1 MNCGFARTT
10 IHQNS
15 TSFQDGR
22 YIKTIDKNKR
32 ALNFRSQFNMCTN
45 YGIPERYFD
54 DKFKDKTSLFERDC
68 EKITKA
74 FQSKWPH
81 GSCIDRKRY
90 LEKFSAANWSGLPT
104 EEKLMHTM
112 SRCAKCFECCSDF
125 QRSFPLKPFYEHK
138 VLVQVDTQAIHRQG
152 VRKFTSKVLAEIN
165 NIYEH
170 EVGTTFE
177 NALAEDA
184 SIGLESKKTRYEKK
198 KEKRETARQY
208 TKKVNQIFAQNA
220 AINHLAEGESRAKYH
235 RKRLQQSFETPE
247 NTKPPSKKAKTHSPK
262 LDDVQWNKS
271 EVENTI
277 RNWPVNSEINWSA
290 IARQHCVLGANGG
303 QVVKEFAQ
311 SLGIDTSNFKSCTP
325 SRKPRSRSCKKR
337 LPGSSV
343 SIPCNPPVCDIERE
357 IKSMIHSGHF
367 TLGEECA
374 PYKIT
379 KYVPVQGKIT
389 PQEIVVMARKIPLA
403 EIRLR
408 LLKKQKQYMRLSSD
422 SVIKSLPLTELI
434 ERLEKVGYKTQDKN
448 HEELCTALATS
459 ERSRSL
465 AMWHDHATILNM
477 GFLMITVH
485 TLYDPAVFLTDEE
498 FKLQNNLPEA
508 VCVQSEV
515 EQPEIYI
522 LSLGGSSVEDQ
533 AAIIGDR
540 LDCLP
545 GLSIPIESE
554 GIEMNDTLRFFTGDH
569 PATQFEQG
577 TKLGG
582 HYKCGACGCR
592 ESTFDDQAH
601 SLYLKLRSLNTL
613 TTLAIKGVYG
623 KQRGIVRPFDGLKVD
638 ELRRELRARG
648 LDTTGNKDD
657 LQTLLDETLKGVAS
671 VPALLLTNPIQSL
684 SSLNLSNYEV
694 VASEPLHD
702 IKGHIINLLTELPHI
717 LPEGE
722 ETAECK
728 HLIKIS
734 LAKKKKVGAD
744 MRRVIIQVY
753 LMLKETNCRE
763 ELKSLLQTIVT
774 ISEILYSK
782 DAVRSPRKLLKLYNS
797 CWLHMELCAQLF
809 QTPKKISRTKFF
821 GHYLHALTAHSPDQY
836 ELVCQRSI
844 NAENQERFFGQAR
857 IIAETCTNHHAS
869 NVIPQVLLRLQAKQE
884 HKHAFHSLQ
893 KADSQV
899 KQIAKHLPSA
909 QNTHIKRCF
918 IRTRKAKWQM
928 HLYRISPFLEL
939 GRGVWWIH
947 STDGF
952 VFLDGDSEPSQY
964 DSPSML
970 HFRHHTID
978 SVIKRR
984 EKCWNDI
991 VDKKIPLP
999 AVKIKVYDENGT
1011 INGHLS
1017 YTADDSVTFHA
1028 RGSDNNS
1035 IISRHTQN
1043 AHSLNGPPSLS
1054 VQNGPPSPS
1063 DHNGLSLSDHNS
1075 LSLCVQNGPPS
1086 LSVQNGPPSPSDH
1099 NGLSLSDHNSL
1110 SLCVQNGPPSL
1121 SVQNGPPSPS
1131 DHNGPQFLCSENIQ
1145 SFDTEP
1151 TDIAQPLDGAQ
1162 SLSNENTTDKARP
1175 DQGSY
1180 FTKENTHNSER
1191 DNLTTTS
1198 SDNQTNPDIPYAVID
1213 VSPEEPEGNGF
1224 KTSLATSVSKVLGN
1238 TPTVKEFDQLRFDLK
1253 RQSNNLHDRGT
1264 KHKIMQYQ
1272 QTTANLG
1279 SQLLAKRSRLDRD
1292 VNALEKT
1299 FFDQHGTLPDHNNDH
1314 YKKLLSQR
1322 NCVKTIIRYLN
1333 IKL

>member
-1 MNCGFARTT
+1 
-10 IHQNS
+10 
-15 TSFQDGR
+15 
-22 YIKTIDKNKR
+22 
-32 ALNFRSQFNMCTN
+32 
-45 YGIPERYFD
+45 
-54 DKFKDKTSLFERDC
+54 
-68 EKITKA
+68 
-74 FQSKWPH
+74 
-81 GSCIDRKRY
+81 
-90 LEKFSAANWSGLPT
+90 
-104 EEKLMHTM
+104 
-112 SRCAKCFECCSDF
+112 
-125 QRSFPLKPFYEHK
+125 
-138 VLVQVDTQAIHRQG
+138 
-152 VRKFTSKVLAEIN
+152 
-165 NIYEH
+165 
-170 EVGTTFE
+170 
-177 NALAEDA
+177 
-184 SIGLESKKTRYEKK
+184 
-198 KEKRETARQY
+198 
-208 TKKVNQIFAQNA
+208 
-220 AINHLAEGESRAKYH
+220 
-235 RKRLQQSFETPE
+235 
-247 NTKPPSKKAKTHSPK
+247 
-262 LDDVQWNKS
+262 
-271 EVENTI
+271 
-277 RNWPVNSEINWSA
+277 
-290 IARQHCVLGANGG
+290 
-303 QVVKEFAQ
+303 
-311 SLGIDTSNFKSCTP
+311 
-325 SRKPRSRSCKKR
+325 
-337 LPGSSV
+337 
-343 SIPCNPPVCDIERE
+343 
-357 IKSMIHSGHF
+357 
-367 TLGEECA
+367 
-374 PYKIT
+374 
-379 KYVPVQGKIT
+379 
-389 PQEIVVMARKIPLA
+389 
-403 EIRLR
+403 
-408 LLKKQKQYMRLSSD
+408 
-422 SVIKSLPLTELI
+422 
-434 ERLEKVGYKTQDKN
+434 
-448 HEELCTALATS
+448 
-459 ERSRSL
+459 
-465 AMWHDHATILNM
+465 
-477 GFLMITVH
+477 
-485 TLYDPAVFLTDEE
+485 
-498 FKLQNNLPEA
+498 
-508 VCVQSEV
+508 
-515 EQPEIYI
+515 
-522 LSLGGSSVEDQ
+522 
-533 AAIIGDR
+533 
-540 LDCLP
+540 
-545 GLSIPIESE
+545 
-554 GIEMNDTLRFFTGDH
+554 
-569 PATQFEQG
+569 
-577 TKLGG
+577 
-582 HYKCGACGCR
+582 
-592 ESTFDDQAH
+592 
-601 SLYLKLRSLNTL
+601 
-613 TTLAIKGVYG
+613 
-623 KQRGIVRPFDGLKVD
+623 
-638 ELRRELRARG
+638 
-648 LDTTGNKDD
+648 
-657 LQTLLDETLKGVAS
+657 
-671 VPALLLTNPIQSL
+671 
-684 SSLNLSNYEV
+684 
-694 VASEPLHD
+694 
-702 IKGHIINLLTELPHI
+702 
-717 LPEGE
+717 
-722 ETAECK
+722 
-728 HLIKIS
+728 
-734 LAKKKKVGAD
+734 
-744 MRRVIIQVY
+744 
-753 LMLKETNCRE
+753 MLKETNCRE

-774 ISEILYSK
+774 ISEILHSK

-809 QTPKKISRTKFF
+809 QTPPKISRTKFF

-1035 IISRHTQN
+1035 IISSHTRN
-1043 AHSLNGPPSLS
+1043 VHSVNGLPSLS
-1054 VQNGPPSPS
+1054 IQNGPPSPS

-1075 LSLCVQNGPPS
+1075 LSLR
-1086 LSVQNGPPSPSDH
+1086 
-1099 NGLSLSDHNSL
+1099 
-1110 SLCVQNGPPSL
+1110 VQNGPPSL

-1151 TDIAQPLDGAQ
+1151 TDNAQPLDGAQ
-1162 SLSNENTTDKARP
+1162 SLSNENATDKARP

-1180 FTKENTHNSER
+1180 FTKENSHNSER

-1198 SDNQTNPDIPYAVID
+1198 SDNHTNPDIPYAVID

-1253 RQSNNLHDRGT
+1253 HQSNNLHDRGT

-1292 VNALEKT
+1292 VNALEIT
-1299 FFDQHGTLPDHNNDH
+1299 FFDQHRTNPDHNNDH

-1322 NCVKTIIRYLN
+1322 NRVKTITRYLN